1 MPQRI
6 LIVDDETDELEAWE
20 QLLSKQGYLVRTAL
34 TPEAALKA
42 CDENRF
48 DLVVLDYVMPKMKG
62 LELLSRIRK
71 SLPLVRSILISGKL
85 DKKVEAKEIRE
96 SIRSEV
102 EVDKYL
108 HKPVSNEELS
118 AVISELLKEHP
129 SGRAWNEIADD
140 ILQGD
145 KSSVKKAKG
154 AQSKLRNHLRKS

>member
-20 QLLSKQGYLVRTAL
+20 QLLSKQGYLVRTAS

-48 DLVVLDYVMPKMKG
+48 DLVVLDYVIPKMKG

-71 SLPLVRSILISGKL
+71 TLPLVRSILISGKL
-85 DKKVEAKEIRE
+85 DKKLEERDIRE
-96 SIRSEV
+96 SIRGEV
-102 EVDKYL
+102 EVDRYL
-108 HKPVSNEELS
+108 HKPASNEELS
-118 AVISELLKEHP
+118 AAITELLKEQP
-129 SGRAWNEIADD
+129 SGRPWNEIAGD

-145 KSSVKKAKG
+145 KSTVKKAKG
-154 AQSKLRNHLRKS
+154 AQSKLKSHLRKP

>member
-6 LIVDDETDELEAWE
+6 LIVDDEIDELEAWE
-20 QLLSKQGYLVRTAL
+20 QLLSKRGYFVRTAS

-42 CDENRF
+42 CDENPF
-48 DLVVLDYVMPKMKG
+48 DLVVLDYVIPKMKG

-71 SLPLVRSILISGKL
+71 TLPLVRSILISGKL
-85 DKKVEAKEIRE
+85 DKKLEERDIRE

-108 HKPVSNEELS
+108 HKPASNEELL
-118 AVISELLKEHP
+118 AAIAELLKQRA
-129 SGRAWNEIADD
+129 SGQPWNEIAGD
-140 ILQGD
+140 ILQGG

-154 AQSKLRNHLRKS
+154 AQSKLRNHLRKP